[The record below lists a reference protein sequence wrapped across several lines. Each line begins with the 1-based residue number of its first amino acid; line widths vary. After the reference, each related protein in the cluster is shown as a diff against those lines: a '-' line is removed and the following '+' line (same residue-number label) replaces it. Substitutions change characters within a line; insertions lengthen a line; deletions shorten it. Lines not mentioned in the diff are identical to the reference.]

1 MLLSAGEGKGGQIVV
16 RSVHNFVSLAFLAS
30 FFLNPP
36 RKRDN
41 KLERRHAGFLDSW
54 IRGLL
59 FAGWSCLI
67 DFFTSFI
74 DCLLL
79 LGSNSLSPGERDEF
93 PLSLSPPSPEPSL
106 PQS

>member
-67 DFFTSFI
+67 DFLQV
-74 DCLLL
+74 LLIVYYCWART
-79 LGSNSLSPGERDEF
+79 LSPGERDEF